1 MPEAGARHAVVI
13 GAGPAGLMA
22 AEVLAQGGA
31 DVTVYDRMPSI
42 GRKLLM
48 AGLSGLNITHAEPL
62 PAFLQRYGDADPRL
76 PAAVTAFSPETLRD
90 WCQDLGQ
97 PTFVGSSRRVFPV
110 SMKASPLLRAWRQRL
125 VNQRVR
131 FALRHRWTG
140 WDAEGRLVFTT
151 PEGEQIIAADV
162 TVLALGGASWPRLG
176 SDGAWA
182 ATLAASGA
190 TLTPFA
196 PANCGFAVPWSPI
209 FVERHEGAPLKA
221 VKLRF
226 GPHQARGDLVVTR
239 DGLEGGA
246 LYALAKP
253 LREALAGGLP
263 VDLQIALR
271 PDLTEAQLTE
281 RLARRKPKDSLA
293 TALRRT
299 VALAPV
305 AIGLLQEA
313 ARRDAGP
320 PLASLDA
327 RALAGRINAVPVRL
341 TAPASLDR
349 AISTA
354 GGLAFS
360 SCDPGLMLQDRPG
373 TFVAGEM
380 LDWEAPTGGY
390 LLQACFATGH
400 AAGTAACDWVSRS

>member
-1 MPEAGARHAVVI
+1 MPDAGRRQAVVI

-22 AEVLAQGGA
+22 AEVLAGGGA

-48 AGLSGLNITHAEPL
+48 AGLSGLNITHTEPL
-62 PAFLQRYGDADPRL
+62 PAFLKRYGDADPRL
-76 PAAVTAFSPETLRD
+76 QAAVTAFPPETLRA

-125 VNQRVR
+125 VDQRVR

-140 WDAEGRLVFTT
+140 WDAERRLVFAT
-151 PEGEQIIAADV
+151 PEGERAFAAEA

-176 SDGAWA
+176 SDGEWA
-182 ATLAASGA
+182 ATLAATGA
-190 TLTPFA
+190 MLTPFA
-196 PANCGFAVPWSPI
+196 PANCGFAAPWSPL

-221 VKLRF
+221 VQLRF

-253 LREALAGGLP
+253 LREALAGGVP

-320 PLASLDA
+320 PLASLDT
-327 RALAGRINAVPVRL
+327 RALARRINTVPVRL

-354 GGLAFS
+354 GGLAFA
-360 SCDPGLMLQDRPG
+360 SCDPGWMLQDRPG

-400 AAGTAACDWVSRS
+400 AAGTAARAWLSRS